1 MICLAA
7 LFIPLVV
14 AHAHAEPFRATA
26 TLTGG
31 LADNIANVDLASDY
45 GIVRHF
51 AVTGE
56 VGLRADGGHS
66 LGAGALIFPVDAR
79 WGRLGIALIPEIGD
93 PFTSDGKMQ
102 GRVGVRG
109 SWLAFWGVGLGAR
122 ADVVLSPTAAP
133 ILDWGLGLSMRM

>member
-1 MICLAA
+1 MILPLA
-7 LFIPLVV
+7 LTV
-14 AHAHAEPFRATA
+14 ASASAEPFRATA

-31 LADNIANVDLASDY
+31 LADNVANVDLAADY
-45 GIVRHF
+45 GVVRHL

-66 LGAGALIFPVDAR
+66 LGAGVLVFPVDAR
-79 WGRLGIALIPEIGD
+79 WGRVGIALIPEVGD
-93 PFTSDGKMQ
+93 PFTSDGSLR

-122 ADVVLSPTAAP
+122 ADVILSPTTAP
-133 ILDWGLGLSMRM
+133 ILDWGLGLTLRM